1 MIPELIG
8 RLPVIVSLSD
18 LDKDALLRIIKEPK
32 SALLKQYIKLFDMD
46 NVKLTLTDDALE
58 AVAELAIKRNTG
70 ARGLRSIMESI
81 MMQSMYEIP
90 SRGDVA
96 EVIIHRDCVE
106 KGALPELVIRTEQI
120 KAPTDLLTD
129 GQA

>member
-1 MIPELIG
+1 LIPELIG

>member
-1 MIPELIG
+1 
-8 RLPVIVSLSD
+8 D
-18 LDKDALLRIIKEPK
+18 LDKEALLRIIKEPK

-90 SRGDVA
+90 SRDDVA
-96 EVIIHRDCVE
+96 EVIIHRNCVE
-106 KGALPELVIRTEQI
+106 SGALPEIVTKKEQLQNP
-120 KAPTDLLTD
+120 ADLLTD
-129 GQA
+129 GQK

>member
-1 MIPELIG
+1 LN
-8 RLPVIVSLSD
+8 D

-58 AVAELAIKRNTG
+58 AIAELAIKRNTG

-81 MMQSMYEIP
+81 MMQTMFEIP
-90 SRGDVA
+90 SRDDVC
-96 EVIIHRDCVE
+96 EVIIHHGCVE
-106 KGALPELVIRTEQI
+106 QGQLPELVIRAEQI
-120 KAPTDLLTD
+120 EAPSKNLIEE
-129 GQA
+129 